1 MYPLGSGFAFH
12 ISCCHC
18 HLKGVF
24 NPFYEI
30 SQMFFIIEQTNPIM
44 QSRYFVIR
52 LKALRRLKFFLT
64 HGVWGSSLCWNQWA
78 MLISLCSTKN
88 TFYTWIKRWDEFIQ
102 GQINFE
108 DFLWG
113 WGVFTILKEMSTR
126 VRESNSTKTLKE

>member
-1 MYPLGSGFAFH
+1 MDWICQQVLHWYVFYILNKIINHSYELKKNLSPLTYVYPLGSGFAFH

-18 HLKGVF
+18 HFKGVF

-44 QSRYFVIR
+44 QSRYLGIR

-88 TFYTWIKRWDEFIQ
+88 TFYT
-102 GQINFE
+102 
-108 DFLWG
+108 
-113 WGVFTILKEMSTR
+113 
-126 VRESNSTKTLKE
+126 